1 MKVIDLLNKIVNGEE
16 VPEYVK
22 YKNHHSLDMED
33 TMMVC
38 KENLFYKLDQLEIYL
53 NDEIELIEEDKEI
66 EKLERI
72 NGSYLVDLRSDN
84 SIEEQSEA
92 ITNLIIYLNNNVD
105 KLNELIKA
113 VNELKK
119 GK

>member
-1 MKVIDLLNKIVNGEE
+1 MKVIDLLNKIANEE
-16 VPEYVK
+16 KVPK
-22 YKNHHSLDMED
+22 KIMYKD
-33 TMMVC
+33 
-38 KENLFYKLDQLEIYL
+38 EIYTKNKYNFTYWSKEESNTL
-53 NDEIELIEEDKEI
+53 QIDTFDLKKEIRIIEEDKEI

-105 KLNELIKA
+105 KINELVKA